1 MKAANVLIT
10 KQGILKLADFGLAR
24 AISINK
30 NGQPNRYTNRVVT
43 LWYRPPELL
52 LGKYFSKVHLNLWT
66 FWIHFSLGFCENI
79 WWTFLLIFNFYDQA
93 VFKTIWFV
101 RKFVIWFSVLISGK
115 RKPFQIFMIF
125 WQPFVIHVLTIWVRF
140 FLSLFLFISRR
151 TKLWSSRWL
160 VGCRMYNGWNVDSF
174 TYNARKYRTTP
185 VNLNRSGKTI
195 PYDPE
200 KLSLEAETHQLKGS
214 ASKFHQLTAK

>member
-101 RKFVIWFSVLISGK
+101 RKFVNLVFGFNFRQTKAV
-115 RKPFQIFMIF
+115 PNFHDF
-125 WQPFVIHVLTIWVRF
+125 LTTIRHSCVNNLSSF
-140 FLSLFLFISRR
+140 FFCHYFCLFLGERNYGPAVD
-151 TKLWSSRWL
+151 LWGA
-160 VGCRMYNGWNVDSF
+160 GCIMAEMW
-174 TYNARKYRTTP
+174 T
-185 VNLNRSGKTI
+185 RSPIMQGNT
-195 PYDPE
+195 E
-200 KLSLEAETHQLKGS
+200 Q
-214 ASKFHQLTAK
+214 HQLTLIAQVKQYHMIQRNCP